1 MTSTTILHPL
11 CPLNPSYHV
20 LSLYDNSSVIA
31 GGGASLVHD
40 AVMTPVDG
48 KLSVMFN
55 LSIDFVITVFVASSS
70 LLFSS
75 NVDFTFGTWKFQ
87 GEFFNTLKRLNVI
100 SVPTKHSKAFSCDAK
115 LCCFKN
121 YE

>member
-1 MTSTTILHPL
+1 MTADKIFVMTSTTILNPL
-11 CPLNPSYHV
+11 CPLNSPF
-20 LSLYDNSSVIA
+20 SLHDNSSVIA

-70 LLFSS
+70 LLLD
-75 NVDFTFGTWKFQ
+75 VDFSFGTWKFL
-87 GEFFNTLKRLNVI
+87 GEFFNTLN
-100 SVPTKHSKAFSCDAK
+100 
-115 LCCFKN
+115 
-121 YE
+121 

>member
-1 MTSTTILHPL
+1 MPFSLH
-11 CPLNPSYHV
+11 
-20 LSLYDNSSVIA
+20 DNSSVIA

-75 NVDFTFGTWKFQ
+75 NVDFSFGTWKFL
-87 GEFFNTLKRLNVI
+87 GEFFNTLKRLYVI
-100 SVPTKHSKAFSCDAK
+100 SVRTKHSKALSCDPK